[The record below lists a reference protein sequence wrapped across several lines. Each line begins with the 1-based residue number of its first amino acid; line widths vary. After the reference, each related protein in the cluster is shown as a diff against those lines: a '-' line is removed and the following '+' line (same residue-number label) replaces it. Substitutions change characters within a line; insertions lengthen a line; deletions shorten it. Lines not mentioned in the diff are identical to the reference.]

1 MLGLFLIGMLEVA
14 ATVLFRAAASED
26 PASLSGL
33 WVLAPLLGVWFGLFH
48 FFFRQKAV
56 WGSPEGLEVGGGKS
70 ARRIQWS
77 SVSQPEWTWF
87 SFQAPAALGVA
98 FVEIAGKGER
108 IFFYANG
115 ECVTKLC
122 RMRDA
127 ALTFGR
133 SEHGPSDGPEPPA
146 RPTFPFAF
154 IPVVVALVAL
164 ASLLGAG
171 LRMGHAVLGIGL
183 VAVAVVVIVVVIV
196 FAFSKP
202 PRA

>member
-1 MLGLFLIGMLEVA
+1 MLGFFLIGMLEVA
-14 ATVLFRAAASED
+14 ATLLFRAGAAAD

-33 WVLAPLLGVWFGLFH
+33 WILAPPLVVWLGLFH

-70 ARRIQWS
+70 ARRIHWS
-77 SVSQPEWTWF
+77 SVSEPEWTWF

-108 IFFYANG
+108 IFFYANQ

-122 RMRDA
+122 RMRDT
-127 ALTFGR
+127 ALPFGR
-133 SEHGPSDGPEPPA
+133 SEHRPSDGPEPPT

-154 IPVVVALVAL
+154 IPVVVALIAL

-171 LRMGHAVLGIGL
+171 LRKGHPVLAVGL
-183 VAVAVVVIVVVIV
+183 LAVAVVVSVVVVV
-196 FAFSKP
+196 FTFSKRP
-202 PRA
+202 PR